1 MRNPVNKLDRT
12 FEMIMMY
19 IVALMITLLAVIMGS
34 EKNWTET
41 HILVISLAVIS
52 VGILIARKIVKD
64 DFID

>member
-19 IVALMITLLAVIMGS
+19 IVALMITLLAVIMSS

>member
-19 IVALMITLLAVIMGS
+19 IVALMVTLLAVIMSS
-34 EKNWTET
+34 EKNRTET